1 MEGKKRE
8 EKKKKKEGKWMD
20 GKKGGNDD
28 HPWGVAAC
36 GERADLLCGESVTA
50 PLAAAAAYPVEY
62 NIE

>member
-1 MEGKKRE
+1 
-8 EKKKKKEGKWMD
+8 MD